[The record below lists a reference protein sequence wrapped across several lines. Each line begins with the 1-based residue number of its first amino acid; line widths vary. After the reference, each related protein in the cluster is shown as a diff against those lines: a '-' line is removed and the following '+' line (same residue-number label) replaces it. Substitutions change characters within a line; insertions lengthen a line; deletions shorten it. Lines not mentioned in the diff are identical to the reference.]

1 MQLQPHLKNESLRG
15 FQLQQSTMKTWENTH
30 TATHTHAT
38 FSPDT
43 HSWAGMHVIHRLSWA
58 LELKPRHSRD
68 GEQLLDR
75 SCSSLC
81 SLFFFF
87 FFLLCRSYIR
97 DSCTVMFLH
106 TQAAPVDR
114 PDLSLSCYCSCLL
127 SLLISCW
134 CMYCIPPPLSSPP
147 PCCPSPP
154 SFFFLC
160 SLRWTEWIFSP
171 SSSFAWLRLPL
182 ATKVSSSSFWL
193 LIVKYW
199 DDGFEAGPWLFWPEL
214 FLYLQ
219 LRRLACSAARLS
231 PHTCSWPGVSVSP
244 VVWLWENYKSV
255 PPPIADLS
263 FWRSMTLLQHHCSCD
278 YRVEGKADET
288 GGGRMSEEKKVEEW
302 KRREDEEIEG
312 DGVSE
317 RWGGVVGG
325 GC

>member
-1 MQLQPHLKNESLRG
+1 MFLRTHRQHQLIGLICLSVLLLFLSPLTAD
-15 FQLQQSTMKTWENTH
+15 QLL
-30 TATHTHAT
+30 
-38 FSPDT
+38 
-43 HSWAGMHVIHRLSWA
+43 MHVLY
-58 LELKPRHSRD
+58 
-68 GEQLLDR
+68 
-75 SCSSLC
+75 SS
-81 SLFFFF
+81 
-87 FFLLCRSYIR
+87 
-97 DSCTVMFLH
+97 
-106 TQAAPVDR
+106 P
-114 PDLSLSCYCSCLL
+114 
-127 SLLISCW
+127 SLLT
-134 CMYCIPPPLSSPP
+134 PTLLPLSPLL
-147 PCCPSPP
+147 
-154 SFFFLC
+154 FFLC

-219 LRRLACSAARLS
+219 LRRLARSAARLS

-312 DGVSE
+312 DGVSK
-317 RWGGVVGG
+317 RWGG

>member
-1 MQLQPHLKNESLRG
+1 
-15 FQLQQSTMKTWENTH
+15 
-30 TATHTHAT
+30 
-38 FSPDT
+38 
-43 HSWAGMHVIHRLSWA
+43 MHVLY
-58 LELKPRHSRD
+58 
-68 GEQLLDR
+68 
-75 SCSSLC
+75 SS
-81 SLFFFF
+81 
-87 FFLLCRSYIR
+87 
-97 DSCTVMFLH
+97 
-106 TQAAPVDR
+106 P
-114 PDLSLSCYCSCLL
+114 
-127 SLLISCW
+127 SLLT
-134 CMYCIPPPLSSPP
+134 PTLLPLSPLL
-147 PCCPSPP
+147 
-154 SFFFLC
+154 FFLC